1 MAVKVLVKDGKL
13 ATYGG
18 KVVEVEVSG
27 AEAIE
32 WHQCPEAVRN
42 YLANVTYDPSDYS
55 TSQIANYAPGTAVT
69 SNYRPIG
76 KTIGGKTYYNETPNI
91 ETPFAGGVS
100 QER

>member
-32 WHQCPEAVRN
+32 WHQCPEAVRS
-42 YLANVTYDPSDYS
+42 YLANVSYDPSDY
-55 TSQIANYAPGTAVT
+55 TSSA
-69 SNYRPIG
+69 
-76 KTIGGKTYYNETPNI
+76 I
-91 ETPFAGGVS
+91 ETYATGDVQSNPNGVQAGG
-100 QER
+100 